1 VLCYLLSH
9 VQALSLPI
17 AEVVLLK
24 VVETISDKAKAQ
36 ILSPVISD
44 LISADIPLP
53 GSTQEDLISLC
64 ISSFDSSAAHELNEV
79 RDSLWDLY
87 ISTIRRFF
95 VSGTVCT

>member
-1 VLCYLLSH
+1 M
-9 VQALSLPI
+9 PI

-44 LISADIPLP
+44 LIAADIPLQ
-53 GSTQEDLISLC
+53 GSTQEDLISLY
-64 ISSFDSSAAHELNEV
+64 ISSFDSSAAPELNEV

-87 ISTIRRFF
+87 IATICRFF